1 MDGHAS
7 GSSGDGSGRGASA
20 GGRYFVTVYAPGREA
35 LLALSQHDLDLFKP
49 TAREADPGELRID
62 GLLTLEE
69 IGRLVDAGYRVLVQ
83 THAAHKARGQIT
95 PRRAEGPDV
104 PGGAALAGTQAVGFE
119 EWLKGFQEPEPRARP
134 PRPPRPP
141 RPRQYRRPR
150 QRPPTGAAGA
160 GGPEQG

>member
-1 MDGHAS
+1 MDGYA
-7 GSSGDGSGRGASA
+7 SGDGSGRGAGT

-35 LLALSQHDLDLFKP
+35 LLALSQQDLDLFKP

-83 THAAHKARGQIT
+83 VHAARKARGQIT
-95 PRRAEGPDV
+95 PRRAEGADV
-104 PGGAALAGTQAVGFE
+104 PGGVAPGGTQAVGFE
-119 EWLKGFQEPEPRARP
+119 EWLKGFQEPEPPA
-134 PRPPRPP
+134 RPPRPP
-141 RPRQYRRPR
+141 RPRQYRQPR

-160 GGPEQG
+160 GRQEQG

>member
-1 MDGHAS
+1 MYGH
-7 GSSGDGSGRGASA
+7 GSSGNGGGGGAGA

-35 LLALSQHDLDLFKP
+35 LLALSQQDLDLFKP
-49 TAREADPGELRID
+49 TAREADAGELRID

-95 PRRAEGPDV
+95 PLRAEGATV
-104 PGGAALAGTQAVGFE
+104 PGGAAPAGTPAVGFE
-119 EWLKGFQEPEPRARP
+119 EWLKGFQEPEPPARP

-141 RPRQYRRPR
+141 RPRQYRQPR
-150 QRPPTGAAGA
+150 QGPPAGTGRPA
-160 GGPEQG
+160 